1 VTEESP
7 VDEAEEAPADAA
19 EESPVDEATAPNEV
33 ESYRMSLLDH
43 LVELRSCV
51 IRAGLAVIVCIAV
64 AMPFGEQIFTWLM
77 APAAGQFPDGGGF
90 TTLDVTERFMVWL
103 KCSLFAGLFGASPV
117 VFHQLWSFIGPGL
130 YRQEKRMVL
139 PFVLC
144 ATTLFVGGGAFCYYE
159 LLPYAMRFFLSMGA
173 GDDALTMVSMSRYLS
188 FATRLIVIFGGVF
201 ELPLIIFFLARLGVV
216 SASSLA
222 RFRRYAI
229 ICLFVGAALLTPPDP
244 ITQLMLALPLVVL
257 YEVGV
262 ITARIWG
269 RPPAETSQ
277 QG

>member
-1 VTEESP
+1 MSEEVPIESE
-7 VDEAEEAPADAA
+7 EASVEAEAPAD
-19 EESPVDEATAPNEV
+19 EVDA
-33 ESYRMSLLDH
+33 YRMSLLDH

-51 IRAGLAVIVCIAV
+51 IRSGLAVIVCVAV

-77 APAAGQFPDGGGF
+77 APAAGQFPEGGGF

-117 VFHQLWSFIGPGL
+117 VFHQLWSFIAPGL
-130 YRQEKRMVL
+130 YRQEKRLVM

-144 ATTLFVGGGAFCYYE
+144 ATTLFIGGGAFCYYQ
-159 LLPYAMRFFLSMGA
+159 LMPYAMHFFLSMGMA
-173 GDDALTMVSMSRYLS
+173 DDALTMVSMSRYLS
-188 FATRLIVIFGGVF
+188 FSTRLIIIFGGVF

-216 SASSLA
+216 SASGLA

-229 ICLFVGAALLTPPDP
+229 ICLFVGAALVTPPDP

-257 YEVGV
+257 YEVGIV
-262 ITARIWG
+262 TARVWG
-269 RPPAETSQ
+269 KAPESGTDS
-277 QG
+277 G